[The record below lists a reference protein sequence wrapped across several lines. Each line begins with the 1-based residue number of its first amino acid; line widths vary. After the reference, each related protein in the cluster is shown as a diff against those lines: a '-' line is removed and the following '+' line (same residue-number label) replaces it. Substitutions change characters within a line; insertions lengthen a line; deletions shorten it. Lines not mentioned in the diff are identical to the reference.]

1 MRQVISTNLYLDT
14 ATREDVEAIYKLCEA
29 LVLKYEDSSV
39 VDISKALEWVKKKI
53 ENSIDDY
60 SVIFENNQKVGYVSV
75 HKEENMWELD
85 DFYILEVYRGRGIGS
100 QVLEYIVKKYDRI
113 FLYVFKENIGA
124 ISLYEKYGFK
134 VVKEVGTTRLIM
146 ERR

>member
-85 DFYILEVYRGRGIGS
+85 DFYILEEYRGRGIGS